1 MDKNSPSITLVWL
14 KRDLRLSDHHPL
26 EAAEQSGLPYL
37 IIYIL
42 EPSIVQLPTTALRHL
57 QFQYHSIQKM
67 NQQLSTMGRAVFLCY
82 GEVIEVIQ
90 SILKQYSVEKVF
102 SYQESGSPE
111 TFTRD
116 RAVQTFLKEQ
126 NIQWEEFQKDGVI
139 RGIKDRKGWDKKWKA
154 TLSAPILS
162 NQFSRQVITFA
173 NPLPLP
179 TPLESELKAYPSGYQ
194 PAGTEIAFRYLQS
207 FAEKRAENYSRH
219 ISKPLESRTSCA
231 RISPHLAWGNL
242 SNRQAWQYLREAK
255 STSPHRRGI
264 QGAITRLQWRD
275 HFIQKFENECQM
287 AKRHLNKGY
296 DDFPF
301 IENEDQ
307 LQAWKEGETG
317 VPIVDACMRCLKATG
332 WINFRMR
339 AMLVSF
345 LTHHLLMDWRKASSH
360 LAQLFLD
367 YEPGIHYPQLQMQ
380 AGTTGYNTIRIYNP
394 VKQQEEHDPEKIFIQ
409 QWLGENYDL
418 QPIIDVQEQIK
429 IHRKLAWSWRDR
441 PAVKSDLSRILKRH
455 VR

>member
-1 MDKNSPSITLVWL
+1 MDTKSPSINLVWL

-67 NQQLSTMGRAVFLCY
+67 NQELTSFGRTVFICY
-82 GEVIEVIQ
+82 GEAIEVIQ
-90 SILKQYSVEKVF
+90 SIQEKYRVEKIF
-102 SYQESGSPE
+102 SYQESGIPE
-111 TFTRD
+111 TFARD
-116 RAVQTFLKEQ
+116 RTIHTFLKTQ
-126 NIQWEEFQKDGVI
+126 NIRWEEFQKDGVI
-139 RGIKDRKGWDKKWKA
+139 RGIKDRKGWDKKWKT
-154 TLSAPILS
+154 TLSGQIIPNS
-162 NQFSRQVITFA
+162 FSRQAITFT
-173 NPLPLP
+173 NPWPLP
-179 TPLESELKAYPSGYQ
+179 TATESKLKLYPSSYQ
-194 PAGTEIAFRYLQS
+194 PPGTDIAFRYLHS
-207 FAEKRAENYSRH
+207 FVEKRASNYSRH
-219 ISKPLESRTSCA
+219 ISKPLESRSSCA

-255 STSPHRRGI
+255 SISPHRRGI
-264 QGAITRLQWRD
+264 QGAMTRLQWRD

-287 AKRHLNKGY
+287 AKRHLNRGY
-296 DDFPF
+296 DNFPF
-301 IENEDQ
+301 IENEAQ
-307 LQAWKEGETG
+307 LQAWKEGRTG
-317 VPIVDACMRCLKATG
+317 VPLVDACMQCLKTTG

-394 VKQQEEHDPEKIFIQ
+394 IKQQKEHDSEGVFVK
-409 QWLGENYDL
+409 QWLGDTYQL
-418 QPIIDVQEQIK
+418 SPIIDVEKQIK
-429 IHRKLAWSWRDR
+429 EHRKLAWSWRDQ
-441 PAVKSDLSRILKRH
+441 PEVKSDLSRILKKH